1 MKISLEKIL
10 GVKLNNITITVFMMM
25 TMMMVTPDLSPDT
38 GGLDN
43 TAFWHQNV
51 ILWVL

>member
-10 GVKLNNITITVFMMM
+10 GVKLNNVTITVFMMM

-43 TAFWHQNV
+43 TVFWHQNV